1 MFETLPLLVSN
12 VPFSFPHLKIRFTVW
27 SSTMHTF
34 PFVAALTTF
43 ISATTFASVLVFDNA
58 QVFNAGLS
66 DSSLA
71 SFDQTFE
78 SYSGPAASFTGGT
91 GDYSWKA
98 SSNLG
103 VAAQA
108 GVIQTLSSSGTLK
121 FEFSSGNVYGVGG
134 LFHYVDLT
142 GGYQGGLMKIKLSD
156 GTTFIRS
163 ITSQTTFT
171 GFITTDVSITSLELS
186 HIGSIGATFSAAESL
201 TIGYVPAP
209 GAFALLGLAG
219 LASRRRRA

>member
-1 MFETLPLLVSN
+1 M
-12 VPFSFPHLKIRFTVW
+12 R
-27 SSTMHTF
+27 TF
-34 PFVAALTTF
+34 PFVAALATF
-43 ISATTFASVLVFDNA
+43 ISSTTFAAVLVFDNA
-58 QVFNAGLS
+58 QVFNAGLL

-71 SFDQTFE
+71 NYGQTFE

-91 GDYSWKA
+91 GDYAWKA
-98 SSNLG
+98 SSPLG
-103 VAAQA
+103 VLAQA
-108 GVIQTLSSSGTLK
+108 SVIQTLASSGTLK

-142 GGYQGGLMKIKLSD
+142 GAYTSGLMKIKLND

-163 ITSQTTFT
+163 ISSQTTFS
-171 GFITTDVSITSLELS
+171 GFITTGASITSIELS
-186 HIGSIGATFSAAESL
+186 HIGSTGVTFSAAESL

-219 LASRRRRA
+219 VVSRRRRA

>member
-1 MFETLPLLVSN
+1 M
-12 VPFSFPHLKIRFTVW
+12 R
-27 SSTMHTF
+27 TF

-43 ISATTFASVLVFDNA
+43 FTATTFASVQVFDNA

-98 SSNLG
+98 STNLG

-108 GVIQTLSSSGTLK
+108 GVIQTLSPSGTLK

-156 GTTFIRS
+156 GTSFIRS
-163 ITSQTTFT
+163 ISSQTTFS
-171 GFITTDVSITSLELS
+171 GFITTGASISSLELS
-186 HIGSIGATFSAAESL
+186 HIGSTGVTFSAAESL

-209 GAFALLGLAG
+209 GAVALLGLAG

>member
-1 MFETLPLLVSN
+1 M
-12 VPFSFPHLKIRFTVW
+12 R
-27 SSTMHTF
+27 TF
-34 PFVAALTTF
+34 PFVAAVTTF
-43 ISATTFASVLVFDNA
+43 ISATTFASVLVFDSA

-66 DSSLA
+66 NSSLA

-91 GDYSWKA
+91 GDYAWKA
-98 SSNLG
+98 SSTLG
-103 VAAQA
+103 VLAQA
-108 GVIQTLSSSGTLK
+108 GVVQTLSSSGTLK
-121 FEFSSGNVYGVGG
+121 FDFSSGNVYGVGG

-142 GGYQGGLMKIKLSD
+142 GGYQSGLMKIKLSD

-163 ITSQTTFT
+163 ISSQTTFT

-186 HIGSIGATFSAAESL
+186 HIGSIGLTFSAAESL

>member
-1 MFETLPLLVSN
+1 M
-12 VPFSFPHLKIRFTVW
+12 R
-27 SSTMHTF
+27 TF
-34 PFVAALTTF
+34 PFVAAVATF
-43 ISATTFASVLVFDNA
+43 ISSTTFAAVLVFDNA
-58 QVFNAGLS
+58 AVFNAGLL
-66 DSSLA
+66 DSSL
-71 SFDQTFE
+71 SNFDQTFE

-91 GDYSWKA
+91 GEYAWKA
-98 SSNLG
+98 SSPYGVLG
-103 VAAQA
+103 QA
-108 GVIQTLSSSGTLK
+108 GVIQTLASSGTLK
-121 FEFSSGNVYGVGG
+121 FDFSSGNVYGVGG

-142 GGYQGGLMKIKLSD
+142 GAYKSGLMKIKLSD

-163 ITSQTTFT
+163 ISSQTTFS

-219 LASRRRRA
+219 MASRRRRA